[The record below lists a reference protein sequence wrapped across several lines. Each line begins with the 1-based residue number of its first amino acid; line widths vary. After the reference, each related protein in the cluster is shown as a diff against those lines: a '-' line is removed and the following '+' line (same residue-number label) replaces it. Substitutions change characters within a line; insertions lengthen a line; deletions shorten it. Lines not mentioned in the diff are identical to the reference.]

1 MYWEFFQLALESH
14 SQFQTINNEW
24 SVGGC
29 AAWRGRAEG
38 PGLHF
43 LIFPSF
49 HSGLCAGMEA
59 GNTGP
64 ASPLV
69 CSRIFTRTLFR
80 LCFVLPQLA
89 LRSLTIT
96 LLHPTHYL
104 PLRPGAWRIRLLH
117 NSYFI
122 QCMRFVSYFVVLAV
136 SQCPQWKSDVCLW
149 QRCNSAR
156 AVRLYGRT
164 TGAAKPTNLTKSI
177 IIQIGCAVSGP
188 ASHQPH
194 RPAPGKIKSSPFV
207 HLNIFNA

>member
-1 MYWEFFQLALESH
+1 MECWRVCGLAGQGWGPRTSFPH
-14 SQFQTINNEW
+14 ISQFPLW
-24 SVGGC
+24 ALCRGG
-29 AAWRGRAEG
+29 GG
-38 PGLHF
+38 DTGL
-43 LIFPSF
+43 
-49 HSGLCAGMEA
+49 
-59 GNTGP
+59 

-136 SQCPQWKSDVCLW
+136 SQCPQWKSDVCLR

-194 RPAPGKIKSSPFV
+194 RPAPGKIKLSPFV

>member
-1 MYWEFFQLALESH
+1 MALESH

-24 SVGGC
+24 SVGGS

-59 GNTGP
+59 GTPGRP
-64 ASPLV
+64 HLLSAQGSSRELYLDSALFCHSSP
-69 CSRIFTRTLFR
+69 
-80 LCFVLPQLA
+80 

-122 QCMRFVSYFVVLAV
+122 QCMLFVSYFVVLAV
-136 SQCPQWKSDVCLW
+136 SQCPQ
-149 QRCNSAR
+149 
-156 AVRLYGRT
+156 
-164 TGAAKPTNLTKSI
+164 
-177 IIQIGCAVSGP
+177 
-188 ASHQPH
+188 
-194 RPAPGKIKSSPFV
+194 
-207 HLNIFNA
+207 

>member
-1 MYWEFFQLALESH
+1 MALESH

-89 LRSLTIT
+89 LRSLMIT

-104 PLRPGAWRIRLLH
+104 PLRPGAWRIRLLTH
-117 NSYFI
+117 ILYNACCLFHILLFWQFRNAPNESPMSAYD
-122 QCMRFVSYFVVLAV
+122 SVVTARGLYDCTAAPLELQNPQISPRVLLFRLAV
-136 SQCPQWKSDVCLW
+136 RCLGPPATSHTG
-149 QRCNSAR
+149 QHR
-156 AVRLYGRT
+156 A
-164 TGAAKPTNLTKSI
+164 K
-177 IIQIGCAVSGP
+177 
-188 ASHQPH
+188 
-194 RPAPGKIKSSPFV
+194 
-207 HLNIFNA
+207 

>member
-1 MYWEFFQLALESH
+1 MALESH

-59 GNTGP
+59 GDTGL

-89 LRSLTIT
+89 LRSLMIT

-122 QCMRFVSYFVVLAV
+122 QCMLFVSYFVVLAV
-136 SQCPQWKSDVCLW
+136 SQWRNALNESPMSAYDSVVTARGLYNCTAAPLELQNPQISPRVLLFRLAERCLGPPATSHPG
-149 QRCNSAR
+149 QHR
-156 AVRLYGRT
+156 A
-164 TGAAKPTNLTKSI
+164 K
-177 IIQIGCAVSGP
+177 
-188 ASHQPH
+188 
-194 RPAPGKIKSSPFV
+194 
-207 HLNIFNA
+207 